1 MFAKRFLYLA
11 PVSGIVFHRKTAY
24 AASHPPVVKS
34 YYRDRFEQL
43 NKEDKFLI
51 IESYKSDLSKKFGYS
66 HIIAGLD
73 NDIVEHL
80 HYVLAMYTKPLS
92 PERRIAL
99 RNRMLPYLEKSDGE
113 TLQFFEHLLTYY
125 GAV

>member
-11 PVSGIVFHRKTAY
+11 PVSGIVFHRKAAY
-24 AASHPPVVKS
+24 ASQSPVMKS
-34 YYRDRFEQL
+34 NYRDRFEQL
-43 NKEDKFLI
+43 NKEDTVLI
-51 IESYKSDLSKKFGYS
+51 IERYKSDLSKNFGYP

-80 HYVLAMYTKPLS
+80 HYVLALYTKPLS
-92 PERRIAL
+92 PERKISL
-99 RNRMLPYLEKSDGE
+99 RKYMLPHLEKSEGE